1 MKLNHIRLLLI
12 LPGFF
17 LASCIGTKVALHT
30 TSSNFGVDID
40 SLPPTTD
47 ISLGRSEL
55 AIQPAFADGQTPS
68 SIMGFSAG
76 AGQGGFLKR
85 FFFGTSS
92 IFTTGQAA
100 ANLAGAEGDT
110 NTDNDRISVPL
121 ESSEAVEPTRPSAWE
136 VIFGKRRRKP
146 FNEDE
151 MFPLVTGTHT
161 NYGLHV
167 QWDAATQTP
176 QAIKAGFNR
185 KEVSFAPVIGSPKVK
200 GGAVDEAGNPVDKPF
215 TVKLPSV
222 LAAHQQD
229 TQVGTLEGTEAG
241 SVKFDYV
248 QYLATGKAAELL
260 GKDAKVRAVLRK
272 QLTES
277 EGDPKKTAEGAN
289 VPPVTPAQVK
299 MDD

>member
-1 MKLNHIRLLLI
+1 MKHIRLLIL

-30 TSSNFGVDID
+30 TTSNFGVDID

-55 AIQPAFADGQTPS
+55 AVQPAFAGGQTPS

-92 IFTTGQAA
+92 VFTTGQAA
-100 ANLAGAEGDT
+100 ANLASEKIKPEVSQTLSVNDTMEVEG
-110 NTDNDRISVPL
+110 I
-121 ESSEAVEPTRPSAWE
+121 VEPERPNVWE
-136 VIFGKRRRKP
+136 VLFGARRRKP
-146 FNEDE
+146 FKEDE

-167 QWDAATQTP
+167 EWDAATQTP
-176 QAIKAGFNR
+176 RAIKAGFNR
-185 KEVSFAPVIGSPKVK
+185 KEVSFAPIIGKRGDGTPESK
-200 GGAVDEAGNPVDKPF
+200 F
-215 TVKLPSV
+215 TAKLPSV

-229 TQVGTLEGTEAG
+229 TQVGTLEGEGATPG

-248 QYLATGKAAELL
+248 QYLATGKAAEAL
-260 GKDAKVRAVLRK
+260 GNDDRVRAVLRR
-272 QLTES
+272 QLTQS
-277 EGDPKKTAEGAN
+277 ETDPKKTSEGES
-289 VPPVTPAQVK
+289 VPEATPAQVK
-299 MDD
+299 VTP